1 MPPKIKTAPMVAQ
14 PQNIVQPD
22 VTNDNPKYAGFLDL
36 FNTKPSYGAGFEAPS
51 IGGMFQSGVD
61 MAKNAINSNFA
72 KGAKLGYKVAGEQKQ
87 PMQMEVNESEIMD
100 PQTMALMRMGRMR

>member
-1 MPPKIKTAPMVAQ
+1 MSLKPKTAPTA
-14 PQNIVQPD
+14 VQPPINN
-22 VTNDNPKYAGFLDL
+22 VGYT
-36 FNTKPSYGAGFEAPS
+36 YGGFEPPPFAG
-51 IGGMFQSGVD
+51 IIQGGID
-61 MAKNAINSNFA
+61 MAKNVMNSNFA